1 MCFFGGKKMSKIYNN
16 IADLIGRTPLLRLSN
31 YEKKNNL
38 KAEIVTKLEYLILP
52 EVLKT
57 EL

>member
-1 MCFFGGKKMSKIYNN
+1 MSKIYNN